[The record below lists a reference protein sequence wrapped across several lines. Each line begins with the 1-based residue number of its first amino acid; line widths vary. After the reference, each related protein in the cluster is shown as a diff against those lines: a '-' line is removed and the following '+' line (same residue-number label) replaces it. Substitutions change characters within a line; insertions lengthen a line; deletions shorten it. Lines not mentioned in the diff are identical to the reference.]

1 MQLLHQVLGCEN
13 GVEAELLL
21 LLVLLGMLWCSGGP
35 EDCGAPELGKL
46 SLVTPPF
53 LDRCYFHSTILRSEP
68 IKYPWITSFEV
79 EQIFWNWRG

>member
-1 MQLLHQVLGCEN
+1 MQLLHQLLGCEN

-46 SLVTPPF
+46 SLVTLPF
-53 LDRCYFHSTILRSEP
+53 LDRCYFTPLSLDLSLLSIPGSPAL
-68 IKYPWITSFEV
+68 K
-79 EQIFWNWRG
+79 